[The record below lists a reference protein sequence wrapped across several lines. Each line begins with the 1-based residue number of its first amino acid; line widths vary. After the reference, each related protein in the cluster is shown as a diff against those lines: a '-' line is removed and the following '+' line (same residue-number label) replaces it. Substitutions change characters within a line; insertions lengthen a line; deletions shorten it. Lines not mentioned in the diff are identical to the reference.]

1 MVTPYPIFM
10 AKGLTITEFQQ
21 NVLAR
26 SGGISASN
34 LYQFAIKSPEK
45 PGPGEGYSLAKH
57 FLDNLNTGTSS
68 EGLEVSNMVNYQLN
82 MLCNEIQIPGVT
94 MSASDVK
101 MPQKGMIQKVATAKV
116 FNELD
121 VSFYCDA
128 DSLPFKFFR
137 CWQDYIIGAI
147 ETPREMYSKASTMTT
162 MRQKSYAQRYY
173 DHYTCDLVIQK
184 LEKVGKKDLGV
195 SSSVD
200 NKLGKITKKREKD
213 VRTAFS
219 ILLAKAYPYTVSSI
233 PYSTGPSNIVK
244 VTVGFYYEYSHL
256 IND

>member
-1 MVTPYPIFM
+1 MVTPYPVFM
-10 AKGLTITEFQQ
+10 AKGLTIDEFKQSI
-21 NVLAR
+21 LAR

-34 LYQFAIKSPEK
+34 LYQFIIRSPEK
-45 PGPGEGYSLAKH
+45 PGPGEGYSLPKH
-57 FLDNLNTGTSS
+57 FLENLNTGKTS
-68 EGLEVSNMVNYQLN
+68 EGLDIPTMVNYQLN

-101 MPQKGMIQKVATAKV
+101 MPQKGMIQKVASAKV

-147 ETPREMYSKASTMTT
+147 ETPREMYSKENIMILQ
-162 MRQKSYAQRYY
+162 RQKAYAQRYY
-173 DHYTCDLVIQK
+173 DHYTCDIVIQK
-184 LEKVGKKDLGV
+184 LEKYGAEI
-195 SSSVD
+195 
-200 NKLGKITKKREKD
+200 NPQTNKRED
-213 VRTAFS
+213 MRQAFS
-219 ILLAKAYPYTVSSI
+219 IQLAKAYPYTVSSI
-233 PYSTGPSNIVK
+233 PYSTGASNIVK

>member
-1 MVTPYPIFM
+1 MVTPYSIFM
-10 AKGLTITEFQQ
+10 AKGLTFEEFKQSI
-21 NVLAR
+21 LKLT
-26 SGGISASN
+26 GGISASN
-34 LYQFAIKSPEK
+34 LYQFAIKSPDK

-57 FLDNLNTGTSS
+57 FLENLNTGTTAVGV
-68 EGLEVSNMVNYQLN
+68 ETANLVNYQLN

-116 FNELD
+116 YNELD

-147 ETPREMYSKASTMTT
+147 EAPREMYSRASTMTT
-162 MRQKSYAQRYY
+162 TRQKAYAQRYY
-173 DHYTCDLVIQK
+173 DHYTCDIMISK
-184 LEKVGKKDLGV
+184 LEKVGKE
-195 SSSVD
+195 
-200 NKLGKITKKREKD
+200 KLINPETQERED
-213 VRTAFS
+213 VRADFAVKLVKT
-219 ILLAKAYPYTVSSI
+219 YPYTVSSI

>member
-1 MVTPYPIFM
+1 M
-10 AKGLTITEFQQ
+10 AKGLTIGEFQQ
-21 NVLAR
+21 SILAR

-34 LYQFAIKSPEK
+34 LYQFMIRSPEK
-45 PGPGEGYSLAKH
+45 PGPGEGYSLPKH
-57 FLDNLNTGTSS
+57 FLENLNTGKTSQD
-68 EGLEVSNMVNYQLN
+68 LESSTMVNYQLN

-101 MPQKGMIQKVATAKV
+101 MPQKGMIQKVASAKV

-128 DSLPFKFFR
+128 DSLPFKYFR

-147 ETPREMYSKASTMTT
+147 ETPREMYSGENIMLLQ
-162 MRQKSYAQRYY
+162 RQKAYAQRYY
-173 DHYTCDLVIQK
+173 DHYTCDIVIDK
-184 LEKVGKKDLGV
+184 LEKVGKKDLEYLNP
-195 SSSVD
+195 D
-200 NKLGKITKKREKD
+200 NLSRDPKTGERTGGKERRD
-213 VRTAFS
+213 VRSGFK

-233 PYSTGPSNIVK
+233 PYSTGASNIVK

>member
-1 MVTPYPIFM
+1 MVTPYSIFM
-10 AKGLTITEFQQ
+10 AKGLTFEEFKQSI
-21 NVLAR
+21 LKR

-34 LYQFAIKSPEK
+34 LYQFAIKSPDK

-57 FLDNLNTGTSS
+57 FLENLGTGSTS
-68 EGLEVSNMVNYQLN
+68 EGLETANMVNYQLN

-137 CWQDYIIGAI
+137 CWQDYIIGAV
-147 ETPREMYSKASTMTT
+147 ETPREMYSKDHILSQSRHLA
-162 MRQKSYAQRYY
+162 YAQRYY
-173 DHYTCDLVIQK
+173 DHYTCDMQIRK
-184 LEKVGKKDLGV
+184 LEKYGVPKPAEGEKKEDYRVAFGV
-195 SSSVD
+195 
-200 NKLGKITKKREKD
+200 NLI
-213 VRTAFS
+213 
-219 ILLAKAYPYTVSSI
+219 KAYPYTVSSI
-233 PYSTGPSNIVK
+233 PYSAGPAQLVK

-256 IND
+256 IT

>member
-1 MVTPYPIFM
+1 MVTPYSIFM
-10 AKGLTITEFQQ
+10 AKGLTFEEFKTSI
-21 NVLAR
+21 LKR

-34 LYQFAIKSPEK
+34 LYQFAIKSPDK

-57 FLDNLNTGTSS
+57 FLENLNTGTTAVGV
-68 EGLEVSNMVNYQLN
+68 ETANLVNYQLN

-116 FNELD
+116 YNELD

-147 ETPREMYSKASTMTT
+147 EAPREMYSKAHTMTT
-162 MRQKSYAQRYY
+162 NRQKAYAQRYY
-173 DHYTCDLVIQK
+173 DHYTCDIVIQK
-184 LEKVGKKDLGV
+184 LEKVGHE
-195 SSSVD
+195 
-200 NKLGKITKKREKD
+200 KLLNPQTQKRED
-213 VRTAFS
+213 VRAAFS
-219 ILLAKAYPYTVSSI
+219 VQLAKAYPYTVSSI
-233 PYSTGPSNIVK
+233 PYSTGPANIVK